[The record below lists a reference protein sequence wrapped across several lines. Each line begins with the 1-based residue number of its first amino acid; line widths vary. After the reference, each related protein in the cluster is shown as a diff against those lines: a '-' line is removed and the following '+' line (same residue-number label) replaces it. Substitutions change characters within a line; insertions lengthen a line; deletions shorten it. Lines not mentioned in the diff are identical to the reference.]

1 MPARILIADDY
12 DDNRELLRLLL
23 MSADYK
29 VIEARSGPEC
39 IELARTCL
47 PDLIMLDLSMPG
59 FDGWQTLDALKADPL
74 TKSIPCIASTA
85 HSESQRARAIEFGF
99 SGYVIK
105 PFRTPE
111 LLALVN
117 ELLTVGAV

>member
-23 MSADYK
+23 MTADYQ
-29 VIEARSGPEC
+29 VIEARSGQEC
-39 IELARTCL
+39 IELAEAYL

-59 FDGWQTLDALKADPL
+59 FDGWQTLNALKANPL
-74 TKSIPCIASTA
+74 TGPIPCIASTA
-85 HSESQRARAIEFGF
+85 HSESQRDRAMQFGF

-117 ELLTVGAV
+117 ELLTVRTV